1 MVIPFTNQAVQ
12 KKQWEK
18 KFLFKIKLVK
28 LTSAQLGVGKGSP
41 PTLLV
46 GTYIS
51 SSLYGTVWR
60 FLRKLKIELPE
71 DLAIPLLGNTHT
83 KL

>member
-28 LTSAQLGVGKGSP
+28 LTSAQLGVGNGSP

-46 GTYIS
+46 GTYII

-71 DLAIPLLGNTHT
+71 DLAIPLLGNAHT